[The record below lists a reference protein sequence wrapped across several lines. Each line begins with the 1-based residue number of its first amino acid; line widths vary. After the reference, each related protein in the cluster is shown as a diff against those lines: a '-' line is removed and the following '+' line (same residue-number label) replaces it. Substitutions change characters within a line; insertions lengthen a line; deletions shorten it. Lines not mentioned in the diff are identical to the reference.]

1 MERGADLPFVSVII
15 PVYNDAVRLRR
26 CLEALAAQTYPQGRY
41 EVVVIDNGS
50 SDDVAAAIAGL
61 PFVRLGA
68 EPSPGSYAARN
79 AGVALARGELLA
91 FTDSDCV
98 PEPDWIAAG
107 VARLLATPGCG
118 LVAGAV
124 TLFCAG
130 PRPTAVELY
139 ECLNAFPQREYVER
153 DHYGATANL
162 FTWRA
167 VMERVGP
174 FNAALT
180 SGGDRE
186 WGQRVYAAG
195 LPLVYADEVRVRHP
209 ARRSFGELAAKIARV
224 TNGIER
230 LRARQPGSFRPFAKA
245 LVKDLLP
252 PLPKLGRI
260 WTDRR
265 LGGAATRVQVAGVLI
280 GLRYARA
287 WARVRARAGA
297 LGHLR

>member
-1 MERGADLPFVSVII
+1 MEHGDGPPFVSVII
-15 PVYNDAVRLRR
+15 PVFNDAARLRR
-26 CLEALAAQTYPQGRY
+26 CLQALAGQTYPRERY

-50 SDDVAAAIAGL
+50 SDDLGAAVAGL
-61 PFVRLGA
+61 AFVRLGA
-68 EPSPGSYAARN
+68 ERAPGSYAARN
-79 AGVALARGELLA
+79 AGLALAKGEVLA

-98 PEPDWIAAG
+98 PEPDWIAGG

-118 LVAGAV
+118 LVAGGV

-174 FNAALT
+174 FAAGLT

-186 WGQRVYAAG
+186 WGQRVHAAG

-209 ARRSFGELAAKIARV
+209 ARRSFGELAHKLARV

-230 LRARQPGSFRPFAKA
+230 LRARQPGSLLPFAKA
-245 LVKDLLP
+245 LLKDLLP
-252 PLPKLGRI
+252 PLPRLGRI
-260 WTDRR
+260 WADRR
-265 LGGAATRVQVAGVLI
+265 LGGALTRARVAGVLI
-280 GLRYARA
+280 GLRYVRA